1 VSVPGLSPDG
11 ALAWLASLSID
22 LRATA
27 VLDVSGA
34 VVAGDPALGERA
46 AAALVATAPGGAPG
60 EAREGD
66 VLAIR
71 GGRFAV
77 AAALGPLA
85 LARVARCD
93 LAAAAAALEGT

>member
-34 VVAGDPALGERA
+34 VVAGDPALG
-46 AAALVATAPGGAPG
+46 PH
-60 EAREGD
+60 
-66 VLAIR
+66 
-71 GGRFAV
+71 
-77 AAALGPLA
+77 A

-93 LAAAAAALEGT
+93 LVAAAAALEGT

>member
-1 VSVPGLSPDG
+1 MSAPGLSPEG

-34 VVAGDPALGERA
+34 VVAGDPTLAERA
-46 AAALVATAPGGAPG
+46 AAALAATVPAAAPG
-60 EAREGD
+60 ETRDGD
-66 VLAIR
+66 LLAVR
-71 GGRFAV
+71 AGRFAV

-85 LARVARCD
+85 LGRVARCD
-93 LAAAAAALEGT
+93 VAAAAAALDAT

>member
-1 VSVPGLSPDG
+1 MSGPGLSPEG

-27 VLDVSGA
+27 VLGVSGA
-34 VVAGDPALGERA
+34 VVAGDAALGRRA
-46 AAALVATAPGGAPG
+46 LAALDATFPGGAPG
-60 EAREGD
+60 EARDGD
-66 VLAIR
+66 LLAVR
-71 GGRFAV
+71 AGRFAV

-93 LAAAAAALEGT
+93 VAAAAAALERT

>member
-1 VSVPGLSPDG
+1 MSAPGLSSEG

-46 AAALVATAPGGAPG
+46 AAALAAAAPRGAPG
-60 EAREGD
+60 EARDGD
-66 VLAIR
+66 LLAVR
-71 GGRFAV
+71 AGGFAV

-93 LAAAAAALEGT
+93 VAAAAAALEAT